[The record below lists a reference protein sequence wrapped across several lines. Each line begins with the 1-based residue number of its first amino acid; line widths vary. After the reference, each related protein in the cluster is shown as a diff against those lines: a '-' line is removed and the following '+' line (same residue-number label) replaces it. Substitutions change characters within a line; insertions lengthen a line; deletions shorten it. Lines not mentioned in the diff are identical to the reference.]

1 MKVKAQYF
9 TLKNGKTVLLRSPE
23 ESDALSLLNHTKKT
37 AAETHFLVKTAEEAQ
52 KLSLEKEKIL
62 INAVNESRD
71 SFIIAAFIDD
81 DIVASAEI
89 DCPCRRVKT
98 RHRASFGIAVSM
110 AEANNGLGT
119 ILTLKAMQT
128 AKQLGFTQI
137 ELGVYSDNFRA
148 IHVYEKCGFQRYGIL
163 DKSFRLED
171 GSFRAEILMVKYL

>member
-1 MKVKAQYF
+1 
-9 TLKNGKTVLLRSPE
+9 
-23 ESDALSLLNHTKKT
+23 
-37 AAETHFLVKTAEEAQ
+37 
-52 KLSLEKEKIL
+52 
-62 INAVNESRD
+62 
-71 SFIIAAFIDD
+71 
-81 DIVASAEI
+81 
-89 DCPCRRVKT
+89 
-98 RHRASFGIAVSM
+98 M